1 MQYFQPEPIFKGLP
15 LARAFRDLGHEVEVL
30 TGFPNYPGGKIYS
43 GYRLKLYQKEV
54 FDGIKVTRLPLYPSH
69 GRSGI
74 RRIFN
79 FLSFGFAAFLL
90 GPWFVKRP
98 DVIYVYNLVTL
109 GPAWRILRLLYGSK
123 VVVDV
128 QDLWPESVSASGMMK
143 STIATRV
150 LSWCCRSQYKSAN
163 KLVVLSPGFKQ
174 NLSARGIDE
183 KKIEVIY
190 NWCDESSISVPEPN
204 PEDAARLQFSNRF
217 NIVFAGTMGV
227 SQSLDCVLEAAVAL
241 ESELPEVLFTFVGG
255 GVDVPRL
262 RDIGTKLSN
271 VQFLNQMPPSE
282 IGSVFANADVLL
294 VHLKDDPIFRI
305 TIPSKIQAYL
315 YAGKP
320 ILCGVLGD
328 ASDLVMKSGSGVTF
342 LPDDSQ
348 SLIEAIRK
356 LRSMTREE
364 LMAMGKA
371 GKKFYD
377 SELSMSQGVARIEKS
392 LRECV
397 DPPSI
402 LIGKE

>member
-15 LARAFRDLGHEVEVL
+15 LARALLDLGHEVEVL

-43 GYRLKLYQKEV
+43 GYRLKLYQHEV
-54 FDGIKVTRLPLYPSH
+54 IDGIKVTRLPLYPSH
-69 GRSGI
+69 SRSGI

-143 STIATRV
+143 SRIATQV
-150 LSWCCRSQYKSAN
+150 LELSCRSQYKSAN

-174 NLSARGIDE
+174 NLTARGIDE

-190 NWCDESSISVPEPN
+190 NWCDESSISVPESN
-204 PEDAARLQFSNRF
+204 PEDAARFQFSHRF

-227 SQSLDCVLEAAVAL
+227 SQSLDCVLEAANAV
-241 ESELPEVLFTFVGG
+241 EKELPDVQFTFVGG
-255 GVDVPRL
+255 GIEVPRL
-262 RDIGTKLSN
+262 RNKASNLSN
-271 VQFLNQMPPSE
+271 VQFLDPMPPSE
-282 IGSVFANADVLL
+282 IGTVLANADVLL

-315 YAGKP
+315 FAGKP
-320 ILCGVLGD
+320 ILCGVRGD
-328 ASDLVMKSGSGVTF
+328 ASDLVQKSGSGVSF
-342 LPDDSQ
+342 MPDDSD
-348 SLIEAIRK
+348 SLIKAVRK
-356 LRSMTREE
+356 FRSMTSDELRSM
-364 LMAMGKA
+364 GKT
-371 GKKFYD
+371 GRTFYE
-377 SELSMSQGVARIEKS
+377 SELSMAQGVHHIEKV

-397 DPPSI
+397 EPALKPI
-402 LIGKE
+402 

>member
-15 LARAFRDLGHEVEVL
+15 LARALLDLGHEVEVL

-43 GYRLKLYQKEV
+43 GYRLKLYQQEV
-54 FDGIKVTRLPLYPSH
+54 IDGIKVTRLPLYPSH
-69 GRSGI
+69 SRSGI

-143 STIATRV
+143 SRIATQV
-150 LSWCCRSQYKSAN
+150 LELSCRSQYKSAN

-174 NLSARGIDE
+174 NLTARGIDE

-204 PEDAARLQFSNRF
+204 PEDAARFQFSHRF

-227 SQSLDCVLEAAVAL
+227 SQSLDCVLEAANAV
-241 ESELPEVLFTFVGG
+241 ERELPDVQFTFVGG
-255 GVDVPRL
+255 GIEVPRL
-262 RDIGTKLSN
+262 RNKASNLSN
-271 VQFLNQMPPSE
+271 VQFLDPMPPSE
-282 IGSVFANADVLL
+282 IGTVLANADVLL

-315 YAGKP
+315 FAGKP
-320 ILCGVLGD
+320 ILCGVRGD
-328 ASDLVMKSGSGVTF
+328 ASDLVQKSGSGVSF
-342 LPDDSQ
+342 MPDDSD
-348 SLIEAIRK
+348 SLIKAVRK
-356 LRSMTREE
+356 LRTMTSEE
-364 LMAMGKA
+364 LRIMGKT
-371 GKKFYD
+371 GRTFYE
-377 SELSMSQGVARIEKS
+377 SELSMAQGVHRIEKV

-397 DPPSI
+397 EPALKPV
-402 LIGKE
+402 

>member
-15 LARAFRDLGHEVEVL
+15 LARALLDLGHEVEVL

-43 GYRLKLYQKEV
+43 GYRLKLYQQETL
-54 FDGIKVTRLPLYPSH
+54 DGIRVTRVPLYPSH
-69 GRSGI
+69 SRSGI

-143 STIATRV
+143 SRIATQV
-150 LSWCCRSQYKSAN
+150 LELCCRSQYKSAN

-174 NLSARGIDE
+174 NLTARGIDE

-204 PEDAARLQFSNRF
+204 PEDAARFQFSHRF

-227 SQSLDCVLEAAVAL
+227 SQSLDCVLEAANAV
-241 ESELPEVLFTFVGG
+241 ERELPDVQFTFVGG
-255 GVDVPRL
+255 GIEVPRL
-262 RDIGTKLSN
+262 RTKASNLSN
-271 VQFLNQMPPSE
+271 VQFLDPMPPSE
-282 IGSVFANADVLL
+282 IGTVLANADVLL

-315 YAGKP
+315 FAGKP
-320 ILCGVLGD
+320 ILCGVRGD
-328 ASDLVMKSGSGVTF
+328 ASDLVQKSGSGVAF
-342 LPDDSQ
+342 MPDDSD
-348 SLIEAIRK
+348 SLIKAVRK
-356 LRSMTREE
+356 FRSMTSDE
-364 LMAMGKA
+364 LRIMGKT
-371 GKKFYD
+371 GRTFYE
-377 SELSMSQGVARIEKS
+377 SELSMAQGVHRIEKV

-397 DPPSI
+397 EPVLKPI
-402 LIGKE
+402 